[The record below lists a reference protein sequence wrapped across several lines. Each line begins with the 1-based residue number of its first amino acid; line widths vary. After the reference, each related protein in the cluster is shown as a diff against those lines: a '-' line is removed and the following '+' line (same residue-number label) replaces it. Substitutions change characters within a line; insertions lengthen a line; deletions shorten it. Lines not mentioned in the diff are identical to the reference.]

1 MMVPVTLT
9 AGQLFDALE
18 GVVYLTDPDGIILA
32 VGEQGWTRF
41 AADNG
46 AAGLTARSV
55 VGTSIFTAL
64 VGEAVVDA
72 YRRLHAS
79 VADGRRAEVVFE
91 YRCDSP
97 IAERLMRMSITP
109 IHGETGGSN
118 GVIAILYQSQMLSEV
133 ARPALRL
140 FERTNRAGRK
150 TPAEAEQAVALCSFC
165 QRLLWP
171 PREGGRTARWLPAA
185 DFVRAGGNVD
195 ATVVESICQDCGD
208 QVVAPNV

>member
-1 MMVPVTLT
+1 MVLPVELT

-18 GVVYLTDPDGIILA
+18 GVVYLTDRDGVILA
-32 VGEQGWTRF
+32 IGEQGWTRF
-41 AADNG
+41 AEDNG

-55 VGTSIFTAL
+55 RGTSIFTAL
-64 VGEAVVDA
+64 AGDAVVDA

-79 VADGRRAEVVFE
+79 VAEGRRTEIVFE

-109 IHGETGGSN
+109 ILGRTATN
-118 GVIAILYQSQMLSEV
+118 NQVVAVLYQSQMLSEV
-133 ARPALRL
+133 PRAALRL
-140 FERTNRAGRK
+140 FERAKKAGR
-150 TPAEAEQAVALCSFC
+150 TEPTDGEQAVVLCSFC

-171 PREGGRTARWLPAA
+171 PREGGRAVRWLPAA
-185 DFVRAGGNVD
+185 EFVQAGGNVD
-195 ATVVESICQDCGD
+195 ATVTESICQACAD